1 MEPWI
6 LLLWSLE
13 NHRASP
19 SVALLY
25 LSYFL
30 FPAVRKSCLLFLW
43 NRKFSKS
50 SCSWFA
56 HPDLG
61 QRPTRKTTK
70 RLWWNFTTRAWVWLE
85 TCSVRYF
92 AIAGLDF
99 HFECC
104 DLITSSFCALNI
116 LRWCA
121 FACFGSTILMFVSI
135 KNDDVSVGRRI
146 RQQFIQT

>member
-13 NHRASP
+13 NHRAFTFRCFAVS
-19 SVALLY
+19 LLFSFSRCQEE
-25 LSYFL
+25 LST
-30 FPAVRKSCLLFLW
+30 FLW